1 MLLLALANWIV
12 WVLAVFA
19 LSCLV
24 TAMLV
29 LRRAKKR
36 EGGD

>member
-12 WVLAVFA
+12 WVLGIVA
-19 LSCLV
+19 LSLLA

-29 LRRAKKR
+29 LRRGKKR
-36 EGGD
+36 EEG